1 MMLWRVL
8 NFANGWFFVRNPA
21 WFFVRNPA
29 NQLSLGKY
37 PIIYKVLASS
47 QVVVWDFWTIN
58 SITIGYP

>member
-8 NFANGWFFVRNPA
+8 NFANG

-37 PIIYKVLASS
+37 PIIYKVLAPS
-47 QVVVWDFWTIN
+47 QVVVWDIWTI